1 MGTRRCARSPR
12 RRFGKCGGRSGDA
25 RVDSLLKSG
34 IRRMDDGQMAPA
46 VEDFTR
52 IIELRPDFAEGWN
65 KRATAYYLMG
75 DYEQSLK
82 DCDEVVKRN
91 PHHFGALSG
100 YGLIYV
106 QRGELERALEYF
118 ERALEVNPNMPGV
131 EQSIEL
137 IRYRLRQIGQGVDLI
152 SKLHTCSLSK
162 SCNTEGTEDYGG
174 RRRTVG
180 VRVERD
186 VPQIHAFTWARCPL
200 PNPVSQFIA
209 FPPCPPR
216 SPS

>member
-1 MGTRRCARSPR
+1 MRIYRTLLGLALFLALPMQLGYAAEIENREQALQALKSPDAQARRAGAAGLAKYGEMADADILLEELYDGDPQVREVSEAAVWQVWM
-12 RRFGKCGGRSGDA
+12 RSGDD

-34 IRRMDDGQMAPA
+34 IRRMNDGQMAPA

-52 IIELRPDFAEGWN
+52 VIELRPDFAEGWN

-75 DYEQSLK
+75 DYDQSLK

-118 ERALEVNPNMPGV
+118 ERALDVNPNMPGV
-131 EQSIEL
+131 EQSIEM
-137 IRYRLRQIGQGVDLI
+137 IRYRL
-152 SKLHTCSLSK
+152 KK
-162 SCNTEGTEDYGG
+162 SGKEST
-174 RRRTVG
+174 
-180 VRVERD
+180 
-186 VPQIHAFTWARCPL
+186 
-200 PNPVSQFIA
+200 
-209 FPPCPPR
+209 
-216 SPS
+216 

>member
-1 MGTRRCARSPR
+1 MGIYRTLFGVALSLVLSMQWGWAAEIENREQALQALKSSDAGTRLAGAAGLAKYGAMDDADILLEELYDEDPQVREVAELAVWQVWM
-12 RRFGKCGGRSGDA
+12 RSGDP

-52 IIELRPDFAEGWN
+52 VIELRPDFAEGWN

-118 ERALEVNPNMPGV
+118 ERALDVNPNMPGV
-131 EQSIEL
+131 EQSIEM
-137 IRYRLRQIGQGVDLI
+137 IRYRL
-152 SKLHTCSLSK
+152 KK
-162 SCNTEGTEDYGG
+162 SGKEST
-174 RRRTVG
+174 
-180 VRVERD
+180 
-186 VPQIHAFTWARCPL
+186 
-200 PNPVSQFIA
+200 
-209 FPPCPPR
+209 
-216 SPS
+216 

>member
-1 MGTRRCARSPR
+1 MSIYRTLFGIALFLALPMQWSCAAEIENREQALQALKSPDAQARRAGAAGLAKYGEMADADILLEELYDGDPQVREVSEAAVWQVWM
-12 RRFGKCGGRSGDA
+12 RSGDD

-34 IRRMDDGQMAPA
+34 IRRMNDGQMAPA

-52 IIELRPDFAEGWN
+52 VIELRPDFAEGWN

-75 DYEQSLK
+75 DYDQSLK

-118 ERALEVNPNMPGV
+118 ERALDVNPNMPGV
-131 EQSIEL
+131 EQSIEM
-137 IRYRLRQIGQGVDLI
+137 IRYRLR
-152 SKLHTCSLSK
+152 K
-162 SCNTEGTEDYGG
+162 SGKEST
-174 RRRTVG
+174 
-180 VRVERD
+180 
-186 VPQIHAFTWARCPL
+186 
-200 PNPVSQFIA
+200 
-209 FPPCPPR
+209 
-216 SPS
+216 

>member
-1 MGTRRCARSPR
+1 
-12 RRFGKCGGRSGDA
+12 
-25 RVDSLLKSG
+25 VDGLLKSG
-34 IRRMDDGQMAPA
+34 IRRMDEGRMGPA

-118 ERALEVNPNMPGV
+118 ERALEINPNMQGV

-137 IRYRLRQIGQGVDLI
+137 IRYRLG
-152 SKLHTCSLSK
+152 K
-162 SCNTEGTEDYGG
+162 SGKQST
-174 RRRTVG
+174 
-180 VRVERD
+180 
-186 VPQIHAFTWARCPL
+186 
-200 PNPVSQFIA
+200 
-209 FPPCPPR
+209 
-216 SPS
+216 

>member
-1 MGTRRCARSPR
+1 MSIYRTLFGIAMLLALPMQLGWAAEIENREQALQALKSPDAQARRDGAAGLAKYGEMADADILLEELYDGDPQVREVSEAAVWQVWM
-12 RRFGKCGGRSGDA
+12 RSGDD

-34 IRRMDDGQMAPA
+34 IRRMNDGQMAPA

-52 IIELRPDFAEGWN
+52 VIELRPDFAEGWN

-75 DYEQSLK
+75 DYDQSLK

-118 ERALEVNPNMPGV
+118 ERALDVNPNMPGV
-131 EQSIEL
+131 EQSIEM
-137 IRYRLRQIGQGVDLI
+137 IRYRL
-152 SKLHTCSLSK
+152 KK
-162 SCNTEGTEDYGG
+162 SGKEST
-174 RRRTVG
+174 
-180 VRVERD
+180 
-186 VPQIHAFTWARCPL
+186 
-200 PNPVSQFIA
+200 
-209 FPPCPPR
+209 
-216 SPS
+216 